1 MLVHEEYGSS
11 SSSSQGLFFLNQNF
25 PKFNRH
31 ISGHLDTPISDYST
45 SPIVR
50 CAFLCTILNESPEY
64 HQLAF
69 RIGLLGLE
77 ICRMPATTKAL
88 EVRLLNC
95 EQEICQELKK
105 ITLGQDEIELL
116 RQRAEHLCARLLNIR
131 DDGVLLPLSLATY
144 IFETLRS
151 LSLYRM
157 NSNSNSNLT
166 LSQNFSLPS
175 SLGNNNQLNQADELL
190 AFDTA
195 ICALGAKCYISEGN
209 RHSIDFKR
217 SRKQ

>member
-1 MLVHEEYGSS
+1 MLNNEEYSS
-11 SSSSQGLFFLNQNF
+11 SCQGY
-25 PKFNRH
+25 
-31 ISGHLDTPISDYST
+31 LDVHISDYST
-45 SPIVR
+45 SPIAR
-50 CAFLCTILNESPEY
+50 CAFLCTILNELPEY

-105 ITLGQDEIELL
+105 IILGQNEIEIL
-116 RQRAEHLCARLLNIR
+116 RQRAEHLCTRLLNIR

-151 LSLYRM
+151 LSLYRI
-157 NSNSNSNLT
+157 NLNTNSNLT
-166 LSQNFSLPS
+166 LSQNFSILS
-175 SLGNNNQLNQADELL
+175 TIENNNQLNESDELL

-195 ICALGAKCYISEGN
+195 ICALGAKCYISEGKLFFYYFVKIKIYFN
-209 RHSIDFKR
+209 FSTKSNFM
-217 SRKQ
+217 

>member
-1 MLVHEEYGSS
+1 M
-11 SSSSQGLFFLNQNF
+11 
-25 PKFNRH
+25 
-31 ISGHLDTPISDYST
+31 
-45 SPIVR
+45 
-50 CAFLCTILNESPEY
+50 NESPEY
-64 HQLAF
+64 QRIAF

-95 EQEICQELKK
+95 EQEICQDLKK
-105 ITLGQDEIELL
+105 ITLGQTEIDIL
-116 RQRAEHLCARLLNIR
+116 RQRAEHLCARLLNTR

-157 NSNSNSNLT
+157 NMNSNSNIA
-166 LSQNFSLPS
+166 LSQHFSILS
-175 SLGNNNQLNQADELL
+175 SIDKDNQLNESDELL

-195 ICALGAKCYISEGN
+195 ICALGAKCYISEGKN
-209 RHSIDFKR
+209 LNFFIILAFYIP
-217 SRKQ
+217 RK

>member
-1 MLVHEEYGSS
+1 
-11 SSSSQGLFFLNQNF
+11 
-25 PKFNRH
+25 
-31 ISGHLDTPISDYST
+31 
-45 SPIVR
+45 
-50 CAFLCTILNESPEY
+50 
-64 HQLAF
+64 
-69 RIGLLGLE
+69 
-77 ICRMPATTKAL
+77 MPATTKAL

-105 ITLGQDEIELL
+105 IVLRQNEIEIL

-157 NSNSNSNLT
+157 NLNSNANLT
-166 LSQNFSLPS
+166 LSQNFSLTS
-175 SLGNNNQLNQADELL
+175 SIEHDSQLNQSDELL

-195 ICALGAKCYISEGN
+195 ICALGAKCYISEGK
-209 RHSIDFKR
+209 I
-217 SRKQ
+217 

>member
-1 MLVHEEYGSS
+1 MIVI
-11 SSSSQGLFFLNQNF
+11 LF
-25 PKFNRH
+25 
-31 ISGHLDTPISDYST
+31 SGHLDTPISDYST
-45 SPIVR
+45 SPIAR
-50 CAFLCTILNESPEY
+50 CAFLCTILNESSEY

-105 ITLGQDEIELL
+105 ITLGQEEIELL

-166 LSQNFSLPS
+166 LSQNFALPS
-175 SLGNNNQLNQADELL
+175 SLENNNQLNQSDELL

-209 RHSIDFKR
+209 IRLMSKDQHEKNSDV
-217 SRKQ
+217 SL

>member
-1 MLVHEEYGSS
+1 M
-11 SSSSQGLFFLNQNF
+11 
-25 PKFNRH
+25 
-31 ISGHLDTPISDYST
+31 
-45 SPIVR
+45 
-50 CAFLCTILNESPEY
+50 LNESPEY
-64 HQLAF
+64 QQLAF

-105 ITLGQDEIELL
+105 ITLGQTEIDIL
-116 RQRAEHLCARLLNIR
+116 RQRAEHLCTRLLSIR

-151 LSLYRM
+151 LSLYRINM
-157 NSNSNSNLT
+157 NLNTNLA
-166 LSQNFSLPS
+166 LSQNFSILPS
-175 SLGNNNQLNQADELL
+175 IEHNNQPNDSDELL

-195 ICALGAKCYISEGN
+195 ICALGAKCYISEGKN
-209 RHSIDFKR
+209 
-217 SRKQ
+217 